1 MIPPSAGRAPRS
13 VAQAPGDFGA
23 ATDVGRV
30 RKGNEDSFLASPPT
44 FAVADGMGGANGG
57 EVASAMAV
65 EVLRQGLRGLPGGA
79 GLELLAREAD
89 RAIHERAKRDPSL
102 RGMGTT
108 LTAARIDP
116 GLPGQGPGVA
126 QIVHV
131 GDSRAYLFRDGRLR
145 RLTRDHTLVDQLVRA
160 GQISAAAAAT
170 HPSRNVLLNVLG
182 GGASLEVD
190 VSSVRL
196 KPGDRLLLCTD
207 GVTGLVEDRRIA
219 QILSTVPDPRHAA
232 RALVATANLG
242 GGHDNST
249 AIVID
254 PPGSPGK
261 PLARRSR
268 VGQAAATADD
278 FVSHDEGREI
288 LRRAWQ
294 LEFDR
299 SPEGRELPN
308 VQAVAW
314 LETGYGRAGQFAEM
328 ARRGQYNWGALQR
341 QRLVGGACPVG
352 TAPGFDAGNARCFVV
367 YASDLDAAR
376 AFVHALAAN
385 PSYPARSAAVR
396 RALRDGNADDVAA
409 AMKTAPA
416 YYEAPQADYARAIRR
431 ALVAIGSP
439 ALAASGAAGPF
450 GIPPAAFLLA
460 GGLGLGA
467 YWLARR

>member
-1 MIPPSAGRAPRS
+1 MNPSRTVAGS
-13 VAQAPGDFGA
+13 GQAPSGLGDYGA

-65 EVLRQGLRGLPGGA
+65 EVLRRGAEDPCQS
-79 GLELLAREAD
+79 LELLAREAD
-89 RAIHERAKRDPSL
+89 RSIRERGRRDPSL

-108 LTAARIDP
+108 LTAVRIGGGVARI
-116 GLPGQGPGVA
+116 A
-126 QIVHV
+126 HV
-131 GDSRAYLFRDGRLR
+131 GDSRAYLLRGGRLR
-145 RLTRDHTLVDQLVRA
+145 RLTRDHTLVDQLVRE
-160 GQISAAAAAT
+160 GLLTAARAAT
-170 HPSRNVLLNVLG
+170 HPNKNVLVNVLG
-182 GGASLEVD
+182 GGVSLAVD
-190 VSSVRL
+190 ESSVRL

-207 GVTGLVEDRRIA
+207 GVTGLVDDRRIA

-249 AIVID
+249 AIVVD
-254 PPGSPGK
+254 PPHGEVVR
-261 PLARRSR
+261 RRSR
-268 VGQAAATADD
+268 VGQAMATAD
-278 FVSHDEGREI
+278 VYVTHDEGREI